1 MVLPNWVKIF
11 GSQFIRTT
19 FEDNLARM
27 FHYDQQLDIS
37 RSYFKALNRPSEPCA
52 SNKMTTNVS
61 ACIAKFVEDHIG
73 CSIRIHGA
81 KGPAN
86 R

>member
-1 MVLPNWVKIF
+1 MVIPNWVKIF

-19 FEDNLARM
+19 FEDNVQRM
-27 FHYDQQLDIS
+27 FDYDQQMEIS
-37 RSYFKALNRPSEPCA
+37 RSYFKALNRPSEPCMT
-52 SNKMTTNVS
+52 NKITTNVS
-61 ACIAKFVEDHIG
+61 ECIAKFIEDHIG